1 MGCNC
6 ALDTTDE
13 MVPMYGHQEFKP
25 EWRLQRTTFK
35 VTQELV
41 ERFVPNTAGVIK
53 PATEVPFEELL
64 YYDTSVHVYPR
75 M

>member
-1 MGCNC
+1 MRS
-6 ALDTTDE
+6 TQQTKWYI
-13 MVPMYGHQEFKP
+13 PMYGRQGFKP

-41 ERFVPNTAGVIK
+41 ERFAPNTLGVVLK

-64 YYDTSVHVYPR
+64 DYDTFIHISR
-75 M
+75 F